1 MRLRYR
7 SSPGSF
13 ADAAGLAS
21 SRRPSAGLCQCRC
34 RVGVLGPTRRRT
46 VWRSGG
52 GRGRA
57 WPPADPFEAPCA
69 LDADRAHPR
78 LLAPRGWRAATSRV
92 RACASRRLLWMGVL
106 GPTRRRP
113 VRRWA
118 WASVD
123 VRRRV
128 RSAVRRRCRSIPGSL
143 AGETGLASSGRRR
156 PSAGPPRPCA
166 MAICWHVHL
175 RCVLYINHIPPRSD
189 GEVSIAK
196 EFQIYA
202 VLNTTKHDV
211 CALVNSTIYELNR
224 PQVKPRASATL

>member
-21 SRRPSAGLCQCRC
+21 SRRPSAGLCQCRWAC
-34 RVGVLGPTRRRT
+34 SGRLVGGRC
-46 VWRSGG
+46 GG

-57 WPPADPFEAPCA
+57 WPPADPFKAPCA
-69 LDADRAHPR
+69 LDADRGHAR

-106 GPTRRRP
+106 GTTRRRP

-123 VRRRV
+123 ARRRV

-166 MAICWHVHL
+166 NGPMAICRHAHL
-175 RCVLYINHIPPRSD
+175 RCYVTSP
-189 GEVSIAK
+189 K
-196 EFQIYA
+196 
-202 VLNTTKHDV
+202 
-211 CALVNSTIYELNR
+211 
-224 PQVKPRASATL
+224 